1 MTYFDCLIV
10 GAGHA
15 GAQAAAALRQNGFA
29 GSLGL
34 IGDEPVAPYDRPAL
48 SKDYLAG
55 KRCFERMQL
64 RPHDFWIS
72 RQIDLRFGR
81 KAVGVDAAAKRVSC
95 ADGSEFAYGALIW
108 AAGGA
113 PRKLGCPGAHLSGV
127 HYIRGKADADA
138 LINALPLVSRAVII
152 GGGYIGLEAAAV
164 LRELGKEITLIES
177 QDRVLARVAGVPVS
191 RFYEAEHRRQGVDI
205 RLGTAIDRIE
215 GADGKATGVR
225 LASGERLAADL
236 VIVGI
241 GIAPSVG
248 PLVAAGAE
256 GDNGLDVDAY
266 CRTSLADVYCVG
278 DCARMVSGRGLRIE
292 SVQNA
297 NDQAVTAAKAIC
309 GSPVAHGATPWFWSD
324 QYNLKLQTIGLNAG
338 YDTTVLRGDPETRSF
353 SLAYLKDGAVIAFD
367 SINAPR
373 DYVQGRKLV
382 ELGARIGPDRLA
394 DASQPLKA
402 LLHVD
407 DRPQATAA

>member
-1 MTYFDCLIV
+1 MDHFDCLIV

-29 GSLGL
+29 GSLAL
-34 IGDEPVAPYDRPAL
+34 IGDEPVAPYERPAL
-48 SKDYLAG
+48 SKHYLAG

-64 RPHDFWIS
+64 RPDDFWVS
-72 RQIDLRFGR
+72 RKIELRFGR
-81 KAVGVDAAAKRVSC
+81 MAVEVDAAARRLSC
-95 ADGSEFAYGALIW
+95 ADGSEFAYSALIW
-108 AAGGA
+108 AAGGT
-113 PRKLGCPGAHLSGV
+113 PRKLVCPGADLSGV
-127 HYIRGKADADA
+127 HYIRSKADADA
-138 LINALPLVSRAVII
+138 LMNVLPGASRVVIV

-177 QDRVLARVAGVPVS
+177 QDRVLIRVAAEPIS

-215 GADGKATGVR
+215 GADGAATGVR
-225 LASGERLAADL
+225 LVSGELLVADL
-236 VIVGI
+236 VIIGI

-248 PLVAAGAE
+248 PLLAAGAE

-266 CRTSLADVYCVG
+266 CRTSLTDVYCVG

-309 GSPVAHGATPWFWSD
+309 GTPVAHNATPWFWSD
-324 QYNLKLQTIGLNAG
+324 QYDLKLQTIGLNAG

-367 SINAPR
+367 CINAPR

-382 ELGARIGPDRLA
+382 ELGARISPDRLA
-394 DASQPLKA
+394 DTSQPLKA
-402 LLHVD
+402 LLPVD